1 VEHTEREWKKQFFRR
16 QRTRD
21 AIKRLTGE
29 RRITIVVG
37 AGASAEVGFPL
48 WSELVERLL
57 LRALSPDTPAS
68 SPSYQPEVIE
78 TAQRAL
84 TEGGALGAATM
95 ARAVL
100 GDRFNEELRNCL
112 YDWPN
117 RWQWNRPG
125 STAWAVARLYAVM
138 TELDQPCEIATTNYD
153 LALEKALEEE
163 LEGMEVRPLCSDAEE
178 PEGRPVIRHLHGI
191 LTEDGEAEQVS
202 LTEADYHA
210 VNAVLPWQESY
221 LRRRLADSTVV
232 FIGASLTD
240 QHLLR
245 YIFRY
250 AKAEKPPVALLVQ
263 DGDDVG
269 PVDKRNAPTEV
280 EELFASLRRGR
291 WEYVHLTALQADF
304 RSQPAQFLHEIAH
317 HKESPSAVR
326 YGRRLDAWYKA
337 IGHQLGLSSKESF
350 RISQHEMQEIV
361 EEWLEAVMEAL
372 EDAGYDLEEETL
384 AIHLWCRSPAR
395 LEKKGKD
402 PSDLDRL
409 TSLALIGCSDRT
421 WAHPG
426 AIDIRLITQPS
437 SRAAVDAFCRGN
449 PQVQLP
455 MEHQKWRWILA
466 TPVMIEEDPVFG
478 RLPVGAVTLVSDRPQ
493 EESVL
498 NQLKG
503 QLLGEIE
510 DFLAAVAS
518 DALTP
523 GGV

>member
-1 VEHTEREWKKQFFRR
+1 MGYTESEWNKQFFRR
-16 QRTRD
+16 HRTRD
-21 AIKRLTGE
+21 AVERLAGE

-57 LRALSPDTPAS
+57 LRALSPHTPAS
-68 SPSYQPEVIE
+68 SPDYHPEVIE

-84 TEGGALGAATM
+84 TEGGALEAATM

-100 GDRFNEELRNCL
+100 GDRFDEELRNSL

-117 RWQWNRPG
+117 RWRWNRPG

-138 TELDQPCEIATTNYD
+138 TELDQSCEIATTNYD
-153 LALEKALEEE
+153 LTLEKALEEE
-163 LEGMEVRPLCSDAEE
+163 LDGAEVRPFCSDAEE
-178 PEGRPVIRHLHGI
+178 PEGHPVVRHLHGV
-191 LTEDGEAEQVS
+191 LTEDGAAQEVS

-210 VNAVLPWQESY
+210 VDAGLPWQESY
-221 LRRRLADSTVV
+221 LRRRLKDSTVV

-250 AKAEKPPVALLVQ
+250 AKSGVSPVALLVQ
-263 DGDDVG
+263 DADDVG
-269 PVDKRNAPTEV
+269 PMDKRNAPTAV
-280 EELFASLRRGR
+280 EDHFDLLRRGR
-291 WEYVHLTALQADF
+291 WEYAHLTALQADF
-304 RSQPAQFLHEIAH
+304 RSQPAQFLHEVAH

-326 YGRRLDAWYKA
+326 YGKRLDSWYGA
-337 IGHQLGLSSKESF
+337 IGSQLGLSSRESF

-361 EEWLEAVMEAL
+361 EDWLEAVVAAL
-372 EDAGYDLEEETL
+372 EDADYDLAGETL
-384 AIHLWCRSPAR
+384 AVHLWCRSPAR
-395 LEKKGKD
+395 LEKKGKSAD
-402 PSDLDRL
+402 EPDRL

-421 WAHPG
+421 WTYPG
-426 AIDIRLITQPS
+426 AIDVRLITQPS

-449 PQVQLP
+449 PQVQFP
-455 MEHQKWRWILA
+455 QEHQKWRWILA

-478 RLPVGAVTLVSDRPQ
+478 RLPVGAVTLVSDRPHD
-493 EESVL
+493 ESVL
-498 NQLKG
+498 SQLKG